1 MKLLVLTILI
11 LCCQYTLA
19 QQCENISDADL
30 LAARQNSLGSFLAA
44 TQVQAT
50 YNEFYANFESVMEE
64 DVVMVTPLGR
74 FPGIDYAVEYIT
86 LSNDFFNDK
95 YTEILESETISFA
108 PTGPDTLRPPAD
120 IISPCLPVVMVT
132 PLGRFPGIDYAVEYI
147 TLSND
152 FFNDKFTEI
161 LESEFISFGPTGPDT
176 LETSRRYNMSMFANT
191 GLGTYLYEGLVST
204 FTVEF
209 TPCSAKII
217 FINLVWD
224 DLFTQLFEEGH
235 LSAAQICI
243 KVVKNCVGQN
253 QQYFDLPDCVN
264 YVSNL
269 PLRTCDSDEH
279 RWAGRAINCF
289 HLHAFMTE
297 LNPDTHCPHVS
308 RNSAVCNNDNCDDGF
323 VDNVCESSATRTVRR
338 WW

>member
-95 YTEILESETISFA
+95 YTEILESETISF
-108 PTGPDTLRPPAD
+108 
-120 IISPCLPVVMVT
+120 
-132 PLGRFPGIDYAVEYI
+132 
-147 TLSND
+147 
-152 FFNDKFTEI
+152 
-161 LESEFISFGPTGPDT
+161 GPTGPDT
-176 LETSRRYNMSMFANT
+176 LETSRRYNISMFANT
-191 GLGTYLYEGLVST
+191 GLGTYLYEGLVIT
-204 FTVEF
+204 FTFEF
-209 TPCSAKII
+209 TPCSAKMI